1 MVTTVIKKLIPDWTC
16 TDSGKH
22 FYKKKFFLRL
32 TVLVKL
38 GKQLQ
43 DRREKRKKIKSLLFR
58 EEGSFP
64 KHDLEFYIR

>member
-1 MVTTVIKKLIPDWTC
+1 
-16 TDSGKH
+16 
-22 FYKKKFFLRL
+22 
-32 TVLVKL
+32 VKL

-43 DRREKRKKIKSLLFR
+43 DRREKMKKIKSLLFR